1 MVRRPD
7 PVAISISIV
16 DHGLR
21 LLKMDATASVRI
33 GLTGLHIC
41 PSHPFAAQIW
51 LAEIPGVYGIE
62 TMPSVAPDP
71 LAPDDASHATMLVR
85 YFPHPDEPSF
95 AALSADERAVRL
107 DPGFTATGAPD
118 GALTRDLFDTPLF
131 GVGLLRLARATDG
144 TAQSVAAVSGTPE
157 GWGTV
162 RPLLD
167 ALVTMLAFTH
177 RVQPAAVTT
186 IGQPGETG
194 LHVVLPAVP
203 TPTDP
208 VPTRPGAAL
217 AAFVAAAGATET
229 RPDGAPACWWEAAA
243 WEAHPDAKPCACCAA
258 HDEDGAPHGHHG
270 QHHHHHH
277 HSHTDT
283 RAAEAAG
290 TRAAEAA
297 GSPP

>member
-7 PVAISISIV
+7 PATVAVSIV

-21 LLKMDATASVRI
+21 LLKMDATASARI

-41 PSHPFAAQIW
+41 PNHAFAAQIW
-51 LAEIPGVYGIE
+51 LAESAGVYAIE
-62 TMPSVAPDP
+62 TLPTLAPDP
-71 LAPDDASHATMLVR
+71 LTPDDAGRATMLVR

-95 AALSADERAVRL
+95 AALSADERVVRL
-107 DPGFTATGAPD
+107 DPGFTTTGAPD

-157 GWGTV
+157 GWHTV

-167 ALVTMLAFTH
+167 ALITMLAFTH

-186 IGQPGETG
+186 IGRPGEIG
-194 LHVVLPAVP
+194 LHVVLPAAP

-229 RPDGAPACWWEAAA
+229 RPDGAPARWWEAAA
-243 WEAHPDAKPCACCAA
+243 WEAHPDSKPCACCSGD
-258 HDEDGAPHGHHG
+258 HDVTAPHGHHG
-270 QHHHHHH
+270 HHHHHGH
-277 HSHTDT
+277 HSHT
-283 RAAEAAG
+283 G
-290 TRAAEAA
+290 TRAAESA